1 MIADQFSGAASDRIE
16 RLQTTD
22 GTRVFQ
28 RGLTGEA
35 TDDVLIGTSAGEVL
49 TAGAGSDVLVGGG
62 AQDTLTGRAGADVFL
77 FARPSDSLAEAAS
90 RDTITDFSQSEGNLI
105 ALSGI
110 DAHTG
115 VAGDMDVFTS
125 WPTRHGPC
133 VLWQCPAPALARE
146 AVRGIIWHLVIFLS
160 KLYYRTIGSG
170 AIDFGFAACFTVRKT
185 GGGHVRSFLAN
196 RRPDGAP

>member
-1 MIADQFSGAASDRIE
+1 VIADQFSGAASDRIE

-115 VAGDMDVFTS
+115 VAGDTAFVFLGQEETAGAGTLGYRFS
-125 WPTRHGPC
+125 GGNTLELRRH
-133 VLWQCPAPALARE
+133 
-146 AVRGIIWHLVIFLS
+146 
-160 KLYYRTIGSG
+160 
-170 AIDFGFAACFTVRKT
+170 
-185 GGGHVRSFLAN
+185 
-196 RRPDGAP
+196 